1 MFKGQE
7 RDLQGTKTANN
18 RQRRQTGQTNPDR
31 TTRAEVTTFH
41 PSGTRLRPEPQH
53 LRSLMP
59 KQPAHSSRA
68 MYLSLSKSQVSKK
81 RVVQC
86 SMGMRG
92 ARSGASSVWDRYL
105 AGKRGGGCEH
115 GRTHSP
121 IREAGGRSPGLA
133 CWFYPQLCH
142 GPTMEPTLPHYPFLS
157 LGFLFY
163 MTGGTDC
170 SGSESQWLHCKGHLN
185 SSLRIYR

>member
-7 RDLQGTKTANN
+7 RDLQGTKTKTANN
-18 RQRRQTGQTNPDR
+18 RQRRQDRHTPDR
-31 TTRAEVTTFH
+31 ATRGEVTTFH
-41 PSGTRLRPEPQH
+41 ASGALLRPEPQH

-105 AGKRGGGCEH
+105 AGKRGKGCEH

-121 IREAGGRSPGLA
+121 IREASGRSPRLA
-133 CWFYPQLCH
+133 SWLYPQRYH
-142 GPTMEPTLPHYPFLS
+142 GPTMEPTMPHYLTLS

-163 MTGGTDC
+163 MTGGGTGC
-170 SGSESQWLHCKGHLN
+170 SGSESQL
-185 SSLRIYR
+185 